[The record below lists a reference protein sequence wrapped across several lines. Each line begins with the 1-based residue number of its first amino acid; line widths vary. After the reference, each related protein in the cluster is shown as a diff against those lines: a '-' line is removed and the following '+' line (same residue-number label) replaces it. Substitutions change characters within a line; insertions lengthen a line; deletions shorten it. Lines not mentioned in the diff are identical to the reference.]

1 MGDIRNSHL
10 YALITCEAS
19 GDALGAGLMRAI
31 LRRDPQA
38 KFIGIG
44 GPKMIACGMISSF
57 KMDSLS
63 VMGLTEVVRHLIPIL
78 KIRHE
83 LIKILLE
90 AKPCVVIGIDA
101 PDFNLKVEKVLK
113 QAGIPAV
120 HYVSPSV
127 WAWREG
133 RIKTIKE
140 STDMVLSLLPFE
152 KEVYDRENMRCTY
165 VGHTLASTI
174 PLKNSVENARSSIA
188 LANTSIESI
197 EGKKVMGI
205 LPGSRKSEIER
216 MLPIFAKACSI
227 IKSQMDN
234 VCFICAATDKKK
246 AYLIKDIWMSYAP
259 FLSLTIYEGRS
270 QDVIASSDA
279 VLLTCGT
286 VALEAMLLNR
296 PMAVAYK
303 VNMLSALIVKRML
316 KIDTFSLPNLLAKR
330 NIVSEFIQ
338 SQCNAQNLA
347 NEMLKLLNSD
357 NLLMKT
363 EFNRIHQSIR
373 MNSDEVAADAIFKLI
388 DDLKD
393 RQIALVDK
401 DQGAKKKDLDVSI
414 DANKTVSSQKEPTFS
429 NDVEPTLNIPS
440 DKALDLVADASKKE
454 PDFKV

>member
-1 MGDIRNSHL
+1 MCHHL
-10 YALITCEAS
+10 Y
-19 GDALGAGLMRAI
+19 
-31 LRRDPQA
+31 
-38 KFIGIG
+38 
-44 GPKMIACGMISSF
+44 GPG
-57 KMDSLS
+57 
-63 VMGLTEVVRHLIPIL
+63 VRG
-78 KIRHE
+78 
-83 LIKILLE
+83 
-90 AKPCVVIGIDA
+90 V
-101 PDFNLKVEKVLK
+101 
-113 QAGIPAV
+113 
-120 HYVSPSV
+120 
-127 WAWREG
+127 
-133 RIKTIKE
+133 KTIKE

-152 KEVYDRENMRCTY
+152 KEFYDKENMRCTY
-165 VGHTLASTI
+165 VGHTLASKI
-174 PLKNSVENARSSIA
+174 PLKGSVENARNSIA
-188 LANTSIESI
+188 LAKTSIESI

-259 FLSLTIYEGRS
+259 FLSLTIYEAKS

-303 VNMLSALIVKRML
+303 VNMLSAIIAKRML

-330 NIVSEFIQ
+330 SIVSEFIQ

-357 NLLMKT
+357 NLLMKK

-393 RQIALVDK
+393 RQSATLNNFQDAKVK
-401 DQGAKKKDLDVSI
+401 DTTTDDAKKS
-414 DANKTVSSQKEPTFS
+414 ASSHKEPTFS

-440 DKALDLVADASKKE
+440 DKALDMADKASKKE